1 MEKKET
7 QEQKEQRLQAEAA
20 EALLQQ
26 RIDVIKRKYAR
37 PDADGKKIPLS
48 EVIVLKVGDKTAFLR
63 KPDRKILGMARS
75 LGEGDYIRI
84 NELILD
90 AVWLEGDEEIR
101 TDDDYFLN
109 AIPSLEGMIDKKEVK
124 LKKS

>member
-1 MEKKET
+1 MNQEELDKKI
-7 QEQKEQRLQAEAA
+7 AE
-20 EALLQQ
+20 L
-26 RIDVIKRKYAR
+26 KKKYGR
-37 PDADGKKIPLS
+37 PDGTGKKIPLS
-48 EVIVLKVGDKTAFLR
+48 EVIILKVGDKTAYLR

-90 AVWLEGDEEIR
+90 GVWLEGDEEIR

-109 AIPSLEGMIDKKEVK
+109 AIPFLEGMIEKKEVE

>member
-26 RIDVIKRKYAR
+26 RIDVIKRKYSR